1 VKPNSAPLFP
11 RRDPDDARDPQR
23 PGTLRNTLPPGLLTV
38 VQRPSDEEEEVAQRP
53 LEWGLIRRLL
63 AYTRPHAARRNWL
76 VVLTLFRAV
85 QLNGLIW
92 LFSAAIAGPVA
103 RGDTRGLWWAVAG
116 YAGLALLTEGMFHFR
131 MRYAQELGETVVH
144 RLRADLFASVQRQP
158 MAFFHQTK
166 LGRILGRLTSDI
178 ESLRSGIQ
186 DVFFVSIVQFGQ
198 MAGAAAVMLFT
209 DPVMFLVVLGMAPV
223 IWVANRRFRGRLS
236 FYSRASQ
243 ESFSRV
249 TATLAESVNGI
260 RVTQGFV
267 REETNAGLFRRLLAD
282 HSRNNLNLARASATL
297 NPILELNSQ
306 FFIAALLLLGGW
318 RVLHGDMAI
327 GELITF
333 FFFANLFFHPITVL
347 GNQYNQ
353 ALVAMAGAERVFR
366 LIDRVPEWTDAPG
379 ASDLPD
385 PRAPSTPSTTSSAFA
400 SNSAP
405 PPPSAPH
412 GVDLEFRDVTFSYV
426 PGRPVLENVSFRA
439 SPGQTVALVGHTG
452 SGKSSIINLATKF
465 YLPDSGEVL
474 VDGREIRT
482 LAGRSLHRQLGL
494 VTQQNVLFT
503 GTVLDNIRFARP
515 DATEDDVRAALG
527 ALGCADLPEALAHGL
542 ATEVGERGGGLSIGQ
557 RQLVCFARAWLAD
570 PRLVILDEA
579 TSAID
584 ALTEDRLQGALARLL
599 HGRTSLVVAHRL
611 STIRAAD
618 LILVLDRGR
627 IVERGTHD
635 ELIARRGP
643 YAILHAS
650 FARNHS

>member
-1 VKPNSAPLFP
+1 
-11 RRDPDDARDPQR
+11 
-23 PGTLRNTLPPGLLTV
+23 
-38 VQRPSDEEEEVAQRP
+38 
-53 LEWGLIRRLL
+53 
-63 AYTRPHAARRNWL
+63 
-76 VVLTLFRAV
+76 
-85 QLNGLIW
+85 
-92 LFSAAIAGPVA
+92 
-103 RGDTRGLWWAVAG
+103 
-116 YAGLALLTEGMFHFR
+116 
-131 MRYAQELGETVVH
+131 
-144 RLRADLFASVQRQP
+144 
-158 MAFFHQTK
+158 
-166 LGRILGRLTSDI
+166 
-178 ESLRSGIQ
+178 
-186 DVFFVSIVQFGQ
+186 
-198 MAGAAAVMLFT
+198 
-209 DPVMFLVVLGMAPV
+209 
-223 IWVANRRFRGRLS
+223 
-236 FYSRASQ
+236 
-243 ESFSRV
+243 
-249 TATLAESVNGI
+249 
-260 RVTQGFV
+260 
-267 REETNAGLFRRLLAD
+267 
-282 HSRNNLNLARASATL
+282 
-297 NPILELNSQ
+297 
-306 FFIAALLLLGGW
+306 
-318 RVLHGDMAI
+318 
-327 GELITF
+327 
-333 FFFANLFFHPITVL
+333 
-347 GNQYNQ
+347 
-353 ALVAMAGAERVFR
+353 
-366 LIDRVPEWTDAPG
+366 
-379 ASDLPD
+379 
-385 PRAPSTPSTTSSAFA
+385 
-400 SNSAP
+400 
-405 PPPSAPH
+405 
-412 GVDLEFRDVTFSYV
+412 VDLEFRDVTFSYV

-494 VTQQNVLFT
+494 VTQQNFLFT

-584 ALTEDRLQGALARLL
+584 ALTEARLQGALARLL

-650 FARNHS
+650 FARDHS